1 MNAATGEMLHRRDS
15 YRPPAQQSDLV
26 AAIATAM
33 EEQQAT
39 VNGINGNVAPFT
51 RIGQSTAT
59 AAEEI
64 TATMIDLSK
73 LAERSR
79 VDVGRSR
86 RSACDRPAGGRDVE
100 KLASATL

>member
-39 VNGINGNVAPFT
+39 VNGINGNVAPF

-100 KLASATL
+100 KLGSATL